1 VIYRICIGSETNIY
15 MILQYIYEEIL
26 PKKSWEAN
34 RKGGNKKNKENICH
48 KSRFEFK
55 KIKYNI
61 FA

>member
-1 VIYRICIGSETNIY
+1 VIYRICIGSETNIIY
-15 MILQYIYEEIL
+15 IYIYEEIL

-55 KIKYNI
+55 KNKM
-61 FA
+61 

>member
-1 VIYRICIGSETNIY
+1 MYIIHIYK
-15 MILQYIYEEIL
+15 EIL

-34 RKGGNKKNKENICH
+34 RKGRNKKNKENICH

-61 FA
+61 YSHKK